1 MSSYTTTQT
10 VASTTLSAQQPV
22 ASSHLPLPSEHKLPK
37 AKKVPTFD
45 DPLEKRKWEKGQ
57 MAAAFRVFADLGF
70 SDGVAGHMSLR
81 GKEYTNN
88 QKRHC

>member
-10 VASTTLSAQQPV
+10 VAAPTLSTEHPA

-45 DPLEKRKWEKGQ
+45 DPLEKRKWEKAQ

-81 GKEYTNN
+81 GTGSLY
-88 QKRHC
+88 RIRDI